1 MSILDQLERHG
12 RRWTVDEMG
21 NHVQL
26 GDLLDEAADAIRE
39 EYGLFSSEELMEE
52 LEPVLTEAD
61 EAEVLEGNDDATVDK
76 VSVEV
81 ADVRAALRRVGIA
94 QS

>member
-21 NHVQL
+21 HHVQL
-26 GDLLDEAADAIRE
+26 GDLLDEACDAIRE
-39 EYGLFSSEELMEE
+39 EYGLFSPEELMEE
-52 LEPVLTEAD
+52 LEPVLTKAD
-61 EAEVLEGNDDATVDK
+61 KAEVLKGNDDATVDK

-81 ADVRAALRRVGIA
+81 ADVRTALRRVGIA